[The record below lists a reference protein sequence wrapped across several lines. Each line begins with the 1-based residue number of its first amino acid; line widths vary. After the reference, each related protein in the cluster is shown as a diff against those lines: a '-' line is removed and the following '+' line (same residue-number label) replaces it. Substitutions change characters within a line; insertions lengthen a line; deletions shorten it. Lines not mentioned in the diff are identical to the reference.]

1 MSLSFEILCVTMHQK
16 DLSLL
21 KTMNV
26 HSNFILANQTDEN
39 AYLEESMDGF
49 SVKMISTT
57 TRGVGLN
64 RNIALSRAT
73 KDILLF
79 ADDDTVFEDDLEENV
94 IAAFENNPKA
104 DVILFGMRYNKEG
117 KEFKRVVN
125 KNERIPFYKSFKYG
139 AVNLAIR
146 RNVLLRE
153 NLSFSQLFGGGCIY
167 SHGEDSNFIINCF
180 NRKLRVYTNSYVVGC
195 TDSSQSSWFRGFSEK
210 YFYDAGALARSM
222 FGLLSYPYMFY
233 MALRTKKRSDLSFA
247 KKMKMLYAGYSR
259 FGQLMSFEEY
269 KQERN
274 FKKEL

>member
-39 AYLEESMDGF
+39 AYLEDSVDGF

-79 ADDDTVFEDDLEENV
+79 ADDDTVFEDDLEEKV
-94 IAAFENNPKA
+94 VAAFESNSMA
-104 DVILFGMRYNKEG
+104 DVILFGMKYNKDG
-117 KEFKRVVN
+117 KEVKRVIN
-125 KNERIPFYKSFKYG
+125 KNEKIPFYKSFKYG
-139 AVNLAIR
+139 AVNMAIR

-153 NLSFSQLFGGGCIY
+153 NISFSQLFGGGCIY

-180 NRKLRVYTNSYVVGC
+180 NRNLRVYTNSYVVGC
-195 TDSSQSSWFRGFSEK
+195 TDSSQSSWFHGFSEK

-222 FGLLSYPYMFY
+222 FGLFSYPYMFY
-233 MALRTKKRSDLSFA
+233 MAWRTKKRSDLSFV
-247 KKMKMLYAGYSR
+247 KKMKMLYAGYSHFSR
-259 FGQLMSFEEY
+259 LISFEEY
-269 KQERN
+269 RQER
-274 FKKEL
+274 K